1 MDDPQPHAQSDQEDD
16 SLPLQEEEFSELV
29 RYTGVGYVG
38 GLLLGVVLDAL
49 GFQASGLGQA
59 LVRTVAGESE
69 SILEGV
75 YALRRRLAGA
85 ADSMAE
91 AYGWG
96 KLVGMAVP
104 WLIDGAS
111 RMAGVDVYG
120 VPGFYIPYFYA
131 LADQLGGNVS
141 SLLYLRRSEG
151 SWRPA
156 LSRYTHHPVIQ
167 ASLAVLLLV
176 PLGLLGARMA
186 GFSPNTQVFTAL
198 ETIVAN
204 LCWVP
209 PLVGWLHERRQHSAK
224 P

>member
-1 MDDPQPHAQSDQEDD
+1 MSIPSPVNNYENADRI
-16 SLPLQEEEFSELV
+16 PLEAEEFTELV

-38 GLLLGVVLDAL
+38 GLLLGLALDAVGL
-49 GFQASGLGQA
+49 QLSGLGQA

-69 SILEGV
+69 SLLEGV
-75 YALRRRLAGA
+75 FALRRHLRGA
-85 ADSMAE
+85 TDSMAE

-96 KLVGMAVP
+96 KVVGMAAP

-111 RMAGVDVYG
+111 RLGGVDVYD

-131 LADQLGGNVS
+131 LADQLGGNLS
-141 SLLYLRRSEG
+141 SLLYLRRAEG
-151 SWRPA
+151 AWAPA
-156 LSRYTHHPVIQ
+156 LHRYIRHPVMQ
-167 ASLAVLLLV
+167 ASLAVLLLA
-176 PLGLLGARMA
+176 PLGLLGARLA

-209 PLVGWLHERRQHSAK
+209 PLVGWLAERKQARD
-224 P
+224 

>member
-1 MDDPQPHAQSDQEDD
+1 MDALPPHAEGDLDD
-16 SLPLQEEEFSELV
+16 DRLPLEEEEFSELV

-38 GLLLGVVLDAL
+38 GLLLGLALDAL
-49 GFQASGLGQA
+49 GFQGSGLGQA

-75 YALRRRLAGA
+75 YALRHRLAGA

-104 WLIDGAS
+104 WLVDGAS
-111 RMAGVDVYG
+111 RLAGVDVYG
-120 VPGFYIPYFYA
+120 VSGFYIPYFYA

-141 SLLYLRRSEG
+141 SLLYLRRAEG
-151 SWRPA
+151 AWSPA
-156 LSRYTHHPVIQ
+156 LRRYIHHPVMQ

-176 PLGLLGARMA
+176 PLGLLGARLA
-186 GFSPNTQVFTAL
+186 GFSPHTQVFTAL

-209 PLVGWLHERRQHSAK
+209 PLVGWLHERRQRRD
-224 P
+224 